1 MFLSIQT
8 REKIED
14 IIKRISINEDITLH
28 ERIFVENHAKNS
40 SSIWALLKKALS
52 LRRHGNQNQESIN
65 GLIQSLSLDGLDSEN
80 RFNPKNDDIY
90 EWFKSAPDWVRRS

>member
-8 REKIED
+8 RKKIQD
-14 IIKRISINEDITLH
+14 IIRRISINEEVTLQ

-40 SSIWALLKKALS
+40 SSIWSWLKKAIS

-65 GLIQSLSLDGLDSEN
+65 GLIQSLALDGLELEN
-80 RFNPKNDDIY
+80 QFNPKNDDIA
-90 EWFKSAPDWVRRS
+90 EWFSGAPDWVRRS